1 VVGVLGCHP
10 EDTARPAAAAT
21 CTSPGLPA
29 EKGAAIAVEGP
40 MSSAGAS
47 TSDFDTRSPGTAPTL
62 TSATKAHDGYRT
74 RRSCGRGA
82 RVAVKKAVTAA
93 IDRIA
98 TVDPVLAGHLRSH
111 IRTRLTW
118 PTSRLPTTRW
128 NGCRTEP
135 PRHLRRRPRPVQ
147 MSTRMHA
154 LAMAAAPG
162 LSEDTHGVD
171 PAQMFTAPG
180 RPPRD
185 RQARTRGWGRRVHLS
200 LGSGPDG
207 GCRPASESGYT
218 RKPSWMIDSATARRA
233 ALLLRA

>member
-1 VVGVLGCHP
+1 VLDLVGAGTGVVAQTGLAEVADKQALAAYRERLRDLD
-10 EDTARPAAAAT
+10 EDDALEW
-21 CTSPGLPA
+21 C
-29 EKGAAIAVEGP
+29 
-40 MSSAGAS
+40 
-47 TSDFDTRSPGTAPTL
+47 
-62 TSATKAHDGYRT
+62 
-74 RRSCGRGA
+74 C
-82 RVAVKKAVTAA
+82 
-93 IDRIA
+93 
-98 TVDPVLAGHLRSH
+98 
-111 IRTRLTW
+111 
-118 PTSRLPTTRW
+118 
-128 NGCRTEP
+128 TEP